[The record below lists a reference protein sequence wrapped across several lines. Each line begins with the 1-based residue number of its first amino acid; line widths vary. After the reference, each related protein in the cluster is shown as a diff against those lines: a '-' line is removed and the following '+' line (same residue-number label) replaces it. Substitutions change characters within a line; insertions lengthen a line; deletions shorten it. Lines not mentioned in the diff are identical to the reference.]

1 MRRRSKT
8 ARLSGRAVGVEDPLV
23 AAQAQGSAGWQAGCF
38 GWPGFAAGS
47 AGTCLR
53 HAHAPHSMPA
63 FSFQLVTTMASTATP
78 PPTQAHTPN
87 QLTLLYFLSGAQ

>member
-8 ARLSGRAVGVEDPLV
+8 ARLSERAVGIEDPLV

-63 FSFQLVTTMASTATP
+63 FSFQLAPTMASTTHP
-78 PPTQAHTPN
+78 PSTYAKPVNPTV
-87 QLTLLYFLSGAQ
+87 FS

>member
-8 ARLSGRAVGVEDPLV
+8 ARLSGRTVGIEDPLV
-23 AAQAQGSAGWQAGCF
+23 AAQAQGSAGWQAGF

-53 HAHAPHSMPA
+53 HAHAPHSMPGL
-63 FSFQLVTTMASTATP
+63 FLPTSSYDGFYDHTP
-78 PPTQAHTPN
+78 QAHAPN
-87 QLTLLYFLSGAQ
+87 QLTLLHFLSGAQ